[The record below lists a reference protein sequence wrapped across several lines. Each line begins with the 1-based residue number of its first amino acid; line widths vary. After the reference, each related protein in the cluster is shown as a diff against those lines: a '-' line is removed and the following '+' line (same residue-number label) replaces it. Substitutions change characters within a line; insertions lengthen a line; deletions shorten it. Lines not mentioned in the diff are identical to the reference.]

1 MHCFNNSAV
10 TSLADLQQLYDTNR
24 FLDAFQ
30 QSSEYW
36 KPSTSIQSLSVEEL
50 ILGGRLAVRLGG
62 WRLSRRLFREAQAR
76 DPVNPRV
83 RYFTRN
89 ASRRRS
95 RLLDDLRGFDANPDI
110 CAEDPEMQASWL
122 ASHAVAWAFLRDF
135 TKAHQCLDRAHGLPC
150 RDGWTASCESDVLGL
165 EDRWNE
171 ALKCAELAW
180 EINPGAPPAA
190 RSLSTSLLNLG
201 RVQESARRLA
211 AASEN
216 SQSYEVVQLACWY
229 QCAMAETLDGDAR
242 RRALDD
248 ALAFAERLP
257 TLAPLADR
265 NPRRFFSRI
274 RLEIAELGDDH
285 VEMERW
291 AEEVRIPFHRKMLAN
306 LRQNPKGRRTRLP
319 FPRAIQK
326 HDACLPTSL
335 ASALATL
342 GKHLDPDVMASEI
355 TFGGTT
361 EWGAAEWL
369 EKQGFTVRLFAV
381 TPDTATLLIQ
391 NGIGFVLTLEH
402 DDNAHAVAV
411 VGLDEAARTLIIH
424 DPMAYRNA
432 EYLLEGFAKSREPLG
447 MRGMAAVP
455 AEKAA
460 LLDQLLPEND
470 VVIMTA
476 AQLQQK
482 ILTLQGPTAAREIV
496 LNVAKKLPSHPGT
509 RFLRAIQANED
520 GHSGEA
526 LLGFQQLL
534 SEFPNSPSLRSR
546 LIEACR
552 SRGNTALMRETLAG
566 VVERGILPGV
576 QSQQDWR
583 FPPARYVSEYADM
596 LRFSAETR
604 QNATTLLHGLVRRQP
619 LSADGWHVL
628 GDLRWKERATEDA
641 LLCFRIASC
650 QATGNEHYAL
660 AYCDALI
667 RIHREDEGFSWLESR
682 VRKFGS
688 SPRAA
693 GTWITWIR
701 SLEQWGRPD
710 RALSVCTEALAQHGS
725 LPQLLGFVVP
735 FLARMG
741 RWQEAEAHLG
751 LLERTG
757 SQPLFR
763 EAAVEF
769 YRLRGDLPRSIEHAE
784 GWVDEL
790 PRHMP
795 ARYALVDLIRKHDGA
810 RRALEQSSRWL
821 SENPGHDELEQL
833 YYCQLAGESKRKKYS
848 LLFRRVKRNP
858 EDGWAWR
865 ELAFGCIEDYEG
877 ANDRRRERL
886 RARILALLEE
896 CDRTAPEDPETT
908 RVHAKWRQ
916 ACGQWTEA
924 IAGWLDSV
932 DREPMVSYGYQRVWE
947 CSAGFKGEQRREVWE
962 RIEPILLRSPGHLAI
977 ARDMVPLLALRFG
990 STEAEKAVSRW
1001 NNQRPDDPEIAE
1013 SFADLLLNHGHGRTD
1028 AERAHA
1034 MLLPAVDHFP
1044 YHLGLRFS
1052 LVHACRKLSRLTEA
1066 EDGLREIIRRHP
1078 DNTAARIQLAW
1089 VHELR
1094 GQGDEACRLLEN
1106 DEANDPQNKQVS
1118 DVLIQILIRH
1128 RSFDRAKRMI
1138 REISERAPR
1147 DINWRDRAIH
1157 LLLDC
1162 GDEEGAVATARAGV
1176 CVYPR
1181 GAYLWF
1187 LLGTVLKRLQRF
1199 AQPGEIESCFRRSLA
1214 LNSAFFDSAD
1224 QLSILLVEERR
1235 YEDSEQVMQNIRS
1248 RLADSSL
1255 AQGRLA
1261 WIHRQQGKKQEA
1273 REEMSSTVQAYPWYL
1288 WGWSLLVDWLV
1299 EDRAWP
1305 QARELLSTIPE
1316 ELRTNPQFQKQRLV
1330 VLEKAG
1336 LPVGELDAEWSGLLR
1351 DFPEEIP
1358 LHLHRYDSLRAANRI
1373 PEAHAVLNSVSPP
1386 DPGNPYYLARLV
1398 EVRAQEKNLDQ
1409 AIAAMQRIFYAEVEG
1424 STWPAD
1430 YAWEH
1435 LKKAQ
1440 FVDRAYQ
1447 EARRSLEKQLR
1458 PAPQAFFIL
1467 CSHALE
1473 QARTEK
1479 KIPQSRWTSWFPD
1492 RGVKELLRLLELA
1505 DRSPW
1510 IEGSYRAKALD
1521 RLNGVGH
1528 YRLVIK
1534 YWRKHRAE
1542 VEADVSTWSETGRAL
1557 ASLRRSSEARK
1568 LLSSWRGRRGVSMYV
1583 VANYVGCLSAV
1594 WPNDLKQIVAT
1605 CGDALR
1611 DLPHDHCARYLAHVK
1626 AEACALQGDKRGLRE
1641 TWDQYRN
1648 YFDCKENTNEWF
1660 EQRRR
1665 PLLTDIPMLVRF
1677 LEQNQVGLYR
1687 KTVWGLRWRHISRF
1701 LGMRSRLIK
1710 SLPIPWWAWA
1720 ILIWTIIQ
1728 LYRNSLGN

>member
-1 MHCFNNSAV
+1 M
-10 TSLADLQQLYDTNR
+10 TSLTRLQQLYDSNR

-76 DPVNPRV
+76 DPDDPRV

-95 RLLDDLRGFDANPDI
+95 RLLDELRRFDANPDI
-110 CAEDPEMQASWL
+110 CAADPEMQASWL
-122 ASHAVAWAFLRDF
+122 ASHAVTWAFLRDF
-135 TKAHQCLDRAHGLPC
+135 GKAHQCLERAHGLPC
-150 RDGWTASCESDVLGL
+150 HDGWITSCESDVLGL
-165 EDRWNE
+165 EDRWDE

-180 EINPGAPPAA
+180 EINPGTPHAA
-190 RSLSTSLLNLG
+190 RSLSSSLLNLG

-216 SQSYEVVQLACWY
+216 SQSYEVVHLACWY
-229 QCAMAETLDGDAR
+229 QCALAETLDGDGR
-242 RRALDD
+242 RRVLDD
-248 ALAFAERLP
+248 ARGFAERLP

-274 RLEIAELGDDH
+274 RLDIAELADDH
-285 VEMERW
+285 AEMERW
-291 AEEVRIPFHRKMLAN
+291 AEEVRIPFYRRMLAN
-306 LRQNPKGRRTRLP
+306 LRKNPKGRRTRLP

-326 HDACLPTSL
+326 HEACLPTSL
-335 ASALATL
+335 ASALATV

-355 TFGGTT
+355 TFGGTP
-361 EWGAAEWL
+361 EWAAAEWL
-369 EKQGFTVRLFAV
+369 EKQGLTVRFFAV

-391 NGIGFVLTLEH
+391 NGIGFVLTLER

-411 VGLDEAARTLIIH
+411 VGLDEAAGTLIVH
-424 DPMAYRNA
+424 DPMVYRTA
-432 EYLLEGFAKSREPLG
+432 EYLLEGFAKNHEPLG
-447 MRGMAAVP
+447 MKGMVAVP
-455 AEKAA
+455 PEKAA
-460 LLDQLLPEND
+460 LLDQLLPKND

-476 AQLQQK
+476 AQLYQK
-482 ILTLQGPTAAREIV
+482 VLILQGPSAAREIV
-496 LNVAKKLPSHPGT
+496 RDVGEKLPSHPGT

-520 GHSGEA
+520 GQSGEA

-534 SEFPNSPSLRSR
+534 SEFPASPSLRSR
-546 LIEACR
+546 LIGACR

-576 QSQQDWR
+576 QSQQDWLV
-583 FPPARYVSEYADM
+583 PPARYVAEYADM

-604 QNATTLLHGLVRRQP
+604 QNASALLYGLIRRQP

-628 GDLRWKERATEDA
+628 GDLCSKERATKDA

-667 RIHREDEGFSWLESR
+667 RNHQEDEGFSWLESR

-688 SPRAA
+688 SSRAA

-701 SLEQWGRPD
+701 SLEEWGRPD

-741 RWQEAEAHLG
+741 RWQEAEEHLG
-751 LLERTG
+751 LLEATG
-757 SQPLFR
+757 NQPQFR

-769 YRLRGDLPRSIEHAE
+769 YRLRGDLPRSIEHAKS
-784 GWVDEL
+784 WVDEL

-810 RRALEQSSRWL
+810 RRALEQASRWL
-821 SENPGHDELEQL
+821 AENPGHDELEQL
-833 YYCQLAGESKRKKYS
+833 YYRQLAGESRRKKYS

-865 ELAFGCIEDYEG
+865 ELAFGCTEDYEG
-877 ANDRRRERL
+877 ANDRRRGRL
-886 RARILALLEE
+886 RTRILAWLKE
-896 CDRTAPEDPETT
+896 CDRTAPEDPATM

-916 ACGQWTEA
+916 ACGEWNEA
-924 IAGWLDSV
+924 VAGWLDSV
-932 DREPMVSYGYQRVWE
+932 DREPMVSYGYQRIWE
-947 CSAGFKGEQRREVWE
+947 CSTGFKAEQRREIWE

-977 ARDMVPLLALRFG
+977 AREIVPLLAQRFG

-1001 NNQRPDDPEIAE
+1001 NHQRPDDPEIAE
-1013 SFADLLLNHGHGRTD
+1013 SFADLLLDQGQGRTD
-1028 AERAHA
+1028 AARAHT

-1052 LVHACRKLSRLTEA
+1052 LVRACRKLGKLTEA
-1066 EDGLREIIRRHP
+1066 EAGLGEIIRRHP
-1078 DNTAARIQLAW
+1078 DNSAARIQLAW

-1094 GQGDEACRLLEN
+1094 GQGDEACRLLE
-1106 DEANDPQNKQVS
+1106 EAGASDPQNRQVS
-1118 DVLIQILIRH
+1118 DVLIQVLIRH
-1128 RSFDRAKRMI
+1128 NSFDRAKRMI
-1138 REISERAPR
+1138 REISEQAPR

-1162 GDEEGAVATARAGV
+1162 GDEEGAVETARTGV
-1176 CVYPR
+1176 SVYPR

-1187 LLGTVLKRLQRF
+1187 LLGMTLKRLHRF
-1199 AQPGEIESCFRRSLA
+1199 AQPGEIESCLRRSLA
-1214 LNSAFFDSAD
+1214 LNAAFFDAAD
-1224 QLSILLVEERR
+1224 QLSILLVEQRR
-1235 YEDSEQVMQNIRS
+1235 YGDSEQVMQNIRP
-1248 RLADSSL
+1248 RLADSSP

-1261 WIHRQQGKKQEA
+1261 WIHRQQDKKEDA
-1273 REEMSSTVQAYPWYL
+1273 RREISIAVQAHPWYL

-1299 EDRAWP
+1299 EDQAWQ
-1305 QARELLSTIPE
+1305 QARELLGTIPE
-1316 ELRTNPQFQKQRLV
+1316 ELRTNPQFRKQRLI

-1351 DFPEEIP
+1351 DFPEETP
-1358 LHLHRYDSLRAANRI
+1358 LHLHRYDLLRAAKRI
-1373 PEAHAVLNSVSPP
+1373 PEAHAVLNSVNPP
-1386 DPGNPYYLARLV
+1386 DPSNPYYLARVV

-1409 AIAAMQRIFYAEVEG
+1409 AIAAMQRIFYAEVEV

-1447 EARRSLEKQLR
+1447 EARGSLEKQRR
-1458 PAPQAFFIL
+1458 PAPRAFFIL
-1467 CSHALE
+1467 CSYALE
-1473 QARTEK
+1473 HAKTEK
-1479 KIPQSRWTSWFPD
+1479 KIPQSQWSTWFPD

-1510 IEGSYRAKALD
+1510 IDGSYRAKALD

-1534 YWRKHRAE
+1534 YWREHRAE

-1557 ASLRRSSEARK
+1557 ASLRRTSEARK
-1568 LLSSWRGRRGVSMYV
+1568 LLSSWRSRRGVSMYV
-1583 VANYVGCLSAV
+1583 VANYVGCFSAV
-1594 WPNDLKQIVAT
+1594 WPSDLKQIVAT

-1611 DLPHDHCARYLAHVK
+1611 GLPHDHCARYLAHVN
-1626 AEACALQGDKRGLRE
+1626 AEACALLGDKRGLLE
-1641 TWDQYRN
+1641 TWKQYRS
-1648 YFDCKENTNEWF
+1648 YFDCKENANEWF
-1660 EQRRR
+1660 EPRRR
-1665 PLLTDIPMLVRF
+1665 PLLTDIPMMVRF
-1677 LEQNQVGLYR
+1677 LEQNQPSLYR
-1687 KTVWGLRWRHISRF
+1687 QTVWGLRWRHISSS
-1701 LGMRSRLIK
+1701 LGWRRRVIK

-1720 ILIWTIIQ
+1720 IIIWIVVQ
-1728 LYRNSLGN
+1728 LFRNS